1 MSEIT
6 AVPLRPVQK
15 GTMTRLWIGVAAAVL
30 VAGGIAWAG
39 TAKVVATTGTAE
51 QFLSWH
57 SGRTGVT
64 TTPSGLQYQ
73 VVAKGRGAM
82 PTDADVVLVNYKG
95 SLRDGSIFDQAE
107 RAPFPVTGVVPG
119 FSEALKLMNKGA
131 KYRFWIPPALGYG
144 ETSPDPKL
152 PAHSVLVFDV
162 ELIDF
167 KNAAEVQAQMQQMQA
182 QQARAQQSQGQQ
194 APGGPVPGMAGGL
207 AGGPP
212 SGH

>member
-6 AVPLRPVQK
+6 AVPLRPVAK
-15 GTMTRLWIGVAAAVL
+15 GTMTRLWIGIAAAVAI
-30 VAGGIAWAG
+30 AGGIAWAG
-39 TAKVVATTGTAE
+39 TSTVVATTGTAE

-57 SGRTGVT
+57 SGRSGIT
-64 TTPSGLQYQ
+64 TTASGLQYE
-73 VVAKGRGAM
+73 VVAKGAGPL

-95 SLRDGSIFDQAE
+95 TLVAKGAGDGPVFDQAE

-119 FSEALKLMNKGA
+119 FSEALKLMNRGA

-144 ETSPDPKL
+144 ETSPDPKI

-162 ELIDF
+162 EMIDF

-182 QQARAQQSQGQQ
+182 QQAQGG
-194 APGGPVPGMAGGL
+194 AVPGMPGGPPPG
-207 AGGPP
+207 
-212 SGH
+212 H

>member
-6 AVPLRPVQK
+6 AVPLRPVKK
-15 GTMTRLWIGVAAAVL
+15 GTLTRLWIGVAAAVAI
-30 VAGGIAWAG
+30 AGSLAWAG
-39 TAKVVATTGTAE
+39 TSKVVATTGTAE

-57 SGRTGVT
+57 QGRPGVT
-64 TTPSGLQYQ
+64 TTASGLQYQ
-73 VVAKGRGAM
+73 LIKKGTGTL
-82 PTDADVVLVNYKG
+82 PTDADVVLVNYSG
-95 SLRDGSIFDQAE
+95 SLRDGSVFDKAE

-119 FSEALKLMNKGA
+119 FSEALKLMNRGS

-167 KNAAEVQAQMQQMQA
+167 KNAAEVQAQMQQMQM
-182 QQARAQQSQGQQ
+182 QQAQGG
-194 APGGPVPGMAGGL
+194 AVPGGVGPGGPAPGQ
-207 AGGPP
+207 
-212 SGH
+212 

>member
-1 MSEIT
+1 MSDIT
-6 AVPLRPVQK
+6 AVPIRPVAK
-15 GTMTRLWIGVAAAVL
+15 GTMTRLWIGIAAAVAI
-30 VAGGIAWAG
+30 AGGMAFAG
-39 TAKVVATTGTAE
+39 TSKVVATTGTAE

-57 SGRTGVT
+57 QGRSGVT
-64 TTPSGLQYQ
+64 TTASGLQYEI
-73 VVAKGRGAM
+73 VKKGTGPM

-95 SLRDGSIFDQAE
+95 SLLPKGSGEGAVFDQAE

-119 FSEALKLMNKGA
+119 FSEALKLMNRGS

-162 ELIDF
+162 DLIDF

-182 QQARAQQSQGQQ
+182 QRAQAG
-194 APGGPVPGMAGGL
+194 AVPGAIPGG
-207 AGGPP
+207 
-212 SGH
+212 H

>member
-6 AVPLRPVQK
+6 AVPLRPVKK
-15 GTMTRLWIGVAAAVL
+15 GTLTRLWIGVAAAVAI
-30 VAGGIAWAG
+30 AGSLAWAG
-39 TAKVVATTGTAE
+39 TTKVVATTGTAE

-57 SGRTGVT
+57 QGRPGVT
-64 TTPSGLQYQ
+64 TTASGLQYQ
-73 VVAKGRGAM
+73 VVKKGTGPM
-82 PTDADVVLVNYKG
+82 PTDADVVLVNYSG
-95 SLRDGSIFDQAE
+95 SLRDGSVFDKAE

-119 FSEALKLMNKGA
+119 FSEALKLMNRGS

-167 KNAAEVQAQMQQMQA
+167 KNAAEVQAQMQQMQM
-182 QQARAQQSQGQQ
+182 QQAQGGSVPSG
-194 APGGPVPGMAGGL
+194 AVPGGPPPGQ
-207 AGGPP
+207 
-212 SGH
+212 

>member
-1 MSEIT
+1 MSDIT
-6 AVPLRPVQK
+6 AVPIRPVAK
-15 GTMTRLWIGVAAAVL
+15 GTMTRLWIGIAAAVAI
-30 VAGGIAWAG
+30 AGGMAYAG
-39 TAKVVATTGTAE
+39 TSKVVATTGTAE

-57 SGRTGVT
+57 QGRSGVT
-64 TTPSGLQYQ
+64 TTASGLQYEI
-73 VVAKGRGAM
+73 VKKGSGPT

-95 SLRDGSIFDQAE
+95 SLLPKGSGEGPVFDKAE

-119 FSEALKLMNKGA
+119 FSEALKLMNRGS

-162 ELIDF
+162 DLIDF

-182 QQARAQQSQGQQ
+182 QQAQ
-194 APGGPVPGMAGGL
+194 AGAVPGGIPGGPPAGR
-207 AGGPP
+207 
-212 SGH
+212 